1 MKKTTALSKLFVLL
15 RCNNNTPDL
24 PDNLPDEPTEKPP
37 GPSKTCYNCGYK
49 CSDMVKSTFIVPF
62 EKHING
68 FEQSNDISA
77 K

>member
-1 MKKTTALSKLFVLL
+1 MKETTALSKLFVLL

-49 CSDMVKSTFIVPF
+49 CSDMVKFTLIVLL
-62 EKHING
+62 EKHIDG
-68 FEQSNDISA
+68 
-77 K
+77 